1 MDEHIEAEPRYPSG
15 ATEEEGR
22 AEIESGSGTKSLHL
36 PAWHPIFHP
45 HPRLPSFSC
54 CWRSQGPD
62 GGRGQRFGGGGSAPG
77 TELSNSVKESG
88 SAVLINFI
96 IVTTTLSCSHHIAQ
110 KTEPW
115 GACYSLLRVQSWAV
129 ELGLNSEARS
139 HLALLPSLDAEQVSS
154 HRENPGVRP
163 A

>member
-1 MDEHIEAEPRYPSG
+1 MVGVASI
-15 ATEEEGR
+15 
-22 AEIESGSGTKSLHL
+22 
-36 PAWHPIFHP
+36 
-45 HPRLPSFSC
+45 
-54 CWRSQGPD
+54 
-62 GGRGQRFGGGGSAPG
+62 FGGGGSAPG